1 MPMKSYEENIQIM
14 TNKTSIQVTYS
25 VERLRT
31 LVEEFITMQKHEFTF
46 KDLCSYVL
54 YWAKEE
60 GKTANNGLYESNE
73 LDKTDSDRLA
83 RILEK
88 IVKEGRIA
96 AADDNKS
103 FQKMKD

>member
-1 MPMKSYEENIQIM
+1 MIYNTKPIS
-14 TNKTSIQVTYS
+14 VTYS
-25 VERLRT
+25 DERLRT

-60 GKTANNGLYESNE
+60 GKTADAGLYESNE
-73 LDKTDSDRLA
+73 LDKADSDRLV

-88 IVKEGRIA
+88 IIREGRIA
-96 AADDNKS
+96 AVDDNKK
-103 FQKMKD
+103 FVKMKE

>member
-1 MPMKSYEENIQIM
+1 
-14 TNKTSIQVTYS
+14 
-25 VERLRT
+25 
-31 LVEEFITMQKHEFTF
+31 MQKHEFTF

-73 LDKTDSDRLA
+73 LNKADSDRLV

-88 IVKEGRIA
+88 IIREGRIA
-96 AADDNKS
+96 AVDDNTK
-103 FQKMKD
+103 FVKTKE

>member
-1 MPMKSYEENIQIM
+1 MAVN
-14 TNKTSIQVTYS
+14 NSIKVNYS
-25 VERLRT
+25 DEKLRI

-46 KDLCSYVL
+46 SGLCSYVL

-60 GKTANNGLYESNE
+60 GKTANKGLYESNE
-73 LDKTDSDRLA
+73 LDKADSDRLA

-96 AADDNKS
+96 VADDNTRFLKT
-103 FQKMKD
+103 KE

>member
-1 MPMKSYEENIQIM
+1 MNNNTAITI
-14 TNKTSIQVTYS
+14 TYS
-25 VERLRT
+25 DERLRT

-60 GKTANNGLYESNE
+60 GKTATTGLYESNE
-73 LDKTDSDRLA
+73 LDKADSDRLA
-83 RILEK
+83 CVLEK

-96 AADDNKS
+96 AIDNNTKYL
-103 FQKMKD
+103 KTKE